1 LFQRLFYLFI
11 AIRLSLNSLFLISY
25 INKHLIQLLDF
36 LLKLISFSFTLSHIL
51 IKFLIQLNSISLK
64 VFYPFIFLILIRVN
78 LRTLQLLSFF
88 ILKKKKFNILFKKKK
103 KLFSFF
109 KLKNNYFFLHSLN
122 LDLIN

>member
-88 ILKKKKFNILFKKKK
+88 ILKKKNLMFYLKKKK
-103 KLFSFF
+103 IV
-109 KLKNNYFFLHSLN
+109 FFLKIKKKFFFFTFIKS
-122 LDLIN
+122 